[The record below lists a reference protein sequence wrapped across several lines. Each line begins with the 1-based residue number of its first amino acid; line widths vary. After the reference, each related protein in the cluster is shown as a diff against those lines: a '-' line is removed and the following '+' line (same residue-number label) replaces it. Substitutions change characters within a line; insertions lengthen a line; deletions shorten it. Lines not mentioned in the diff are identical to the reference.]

1 MTTTDD
7 QGREVARGAA
17 KEATRENTQ
26 KVRESHTL
34 KDEQVKDQQVKDE
47 YIGVRYEDAINY
59 YWDSSKSNKRWYK
72 ITRSLTVILGALVTL
87 SASLSSSSMLAD
99 NQVMKAVFDLG
110 TPVLAATL
118 AIIGGFSHSF
128 QWGSTWQ
135 NMVLTAQ

>member
-72 ITRSLTVILGALVTL
+72 ITRSLTVILG
-87 SASLSSSSMLAD
+87 
-99 NQVMKAVFDLG
+99 
-110 TPVLAATL
+110 
-118 AIIGGFSHSF
+118 H
-128 QWGSTWQ
+128 
-135 NMVLTAQ
+135 